1 MYEQLGFTNRVFLK
15 DEISE
20 FSESEIV
27 RAYISDETLF
37 KRIINQYESETTN
50 PQLPDDAESWW
61 V

>member
-37 KRIINQYESETTN
+37 KKNN
-50 PQLPDDAESWW
+50 
-61 V
+61 

>member
-50 PQLPDDAESWW
+50 PQFIYCLTM
-61 V
+61 